1 MSYRDNG
8 GTEDGDSE
16 HGGVERQ
23 GREGAVQQR
32 PPHTPVIT
40 NLPTGGCPSSCVHI
54 HRIIII
60 IITIIV
66 ETKLAED
73 LVSTVGDDLDDLIIE
88 VNGEGTDVSKMY
100 EEMSCSTR
108 VTLVITHSELNQLE
122 LTARV

>member
-23 GREGAVQQR
+23 GREGAGQQR

-88 VNGEGTDVSKMY
+88 VNTKL
-100 EEMSCSTR
+100 C
-108 VTLVITHSELNQLE
+108 LNKLNNLLQRRTNLRKQL
-122 LTARV
+122 R